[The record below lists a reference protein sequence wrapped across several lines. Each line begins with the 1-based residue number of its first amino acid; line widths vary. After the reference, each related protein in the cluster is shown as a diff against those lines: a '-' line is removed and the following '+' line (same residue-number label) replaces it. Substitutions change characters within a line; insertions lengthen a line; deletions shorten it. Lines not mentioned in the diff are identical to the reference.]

1 MECEPG
7 ATGPAFDA
15 FVRTHARSLFGTA
28 YLLCGDRI
36 DHADAALAYVR
47 RALVHRHIDAQ

>member
-1 MECEPG
+1 VECEPG